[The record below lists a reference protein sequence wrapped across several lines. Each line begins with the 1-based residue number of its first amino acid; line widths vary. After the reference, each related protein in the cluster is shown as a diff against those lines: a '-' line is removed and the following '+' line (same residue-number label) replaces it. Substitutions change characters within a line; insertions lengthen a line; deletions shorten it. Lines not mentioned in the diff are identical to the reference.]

1 MRVEPC
7 AVTRSEAD
15 LELSRLIMV
24 GEGAEDVGRKVQ
36 RFAEALIGRPYL
48 SHPLIGGPDRPEELV
63 TGLSGFDCVTFVE
76 TVLALAASDSPAD
89 FLRELVLLRYRGGA
103 IAWEHRLHYFSDWL
117 EENARRGVL
126 AIDTRGPGSER
137 IQARLALLDGLP
149 PRLTELDVVPKQS
162 VEGAIS
168 RIANGS
174 IVAFASERD
183 GLDYFHVG
191 LVFVGDQL
199 MMAHAAKSAGS
210 VVREPLRAFLDRNQM
225 RGISF
230 ARPLDP
236 RRSVP

>member
-1 MRVEPC
+1 
-7 AVTRSEAD
+7 
-15 LELSRLIMV
+15 
-24 GEGAEDVGRKVQ
+24 
-36 RFAEALIGRPYL
+36 
-48 SHPLIGGPDRPEELV
+48 LIGGPDRPEELV
-63 TGLSGFDCVTFVE
+63 TGVSGFDCVTFVE

-89 FLRELVLLRYRGGA
+89 YRRELVQLRYRGGT

-137 IQARLALLDGLP
+137 IRARLAVVDGLP
-149 PRLTELDVVPKQS
+149 PRLVEFDVVPKQS
-162 VEGAIS
+162 VELATS

-191 LVFVGDQL
+191 LVFVEDHPVL
-199 MMAHAAKSAGS
+199 AHAAKSAGS
-210 VVREPLRAFLDRNQM
+210 VVTEPLRAFLDRNQM

-236 RRSVP
+236 RRNVR